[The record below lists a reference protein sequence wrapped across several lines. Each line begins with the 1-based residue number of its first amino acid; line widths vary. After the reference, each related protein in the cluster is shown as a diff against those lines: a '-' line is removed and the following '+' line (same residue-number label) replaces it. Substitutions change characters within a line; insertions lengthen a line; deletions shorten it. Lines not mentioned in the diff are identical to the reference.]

1 MGKLTGST
9 LAADSFG
16 LGDKGY
22 IMITVKEMLKE
33 KTGDVLTISPQDTVY
48 KALEVMAEKNLG
60 ALVVVEGEKVVGLF
74 SERDYAR
81 NVVLKGKSSKD
92 TLVKD
97 LMNANP
103 CYVRPDQ
110 TLNDCMALITEK
122 RTRHLP
128 VLDGKKLIGIVSIG
142 DVVKQYIVDK
152 EFTIKQLENYISGS
166 M

>member
-1 MGKLTGST
+1 
-9 LAADSFG
+9 
-16 LGDKGY
+16 
-22 IMITVKEMLKE
+22 MITVKEILKD
-33 KTGDVLTISPQDTVY
+33 KSGDILTIAPQETVY
-48 KALEVMAEKNLG
+48 RALEIMADKDLG
-60 ALVVVEGEKVVGLF
+60 ALVVVEDKKVVGLF

-81 NVVLKGKSSKD
+81 NIVLKGKSSKN

-103 CYVRPDQ
+103 CFVRLDH

-128 VLDGKKLIGIVSIG
+128 VLEDEKLIGIVSIG

-152 EFTIKQLENYISGS
+152 EFTIKQLENYIAGGL
-166 M
+166 

>member
-1 MGKLTGST
+1 
-9 LAADSFG
+9 
-16 LGDKGY
+16 
-22 IMITVKEMLKE
+22 MITVKEILKD
-33 KTGDVLTISPQDTVY
+33 KDGGMLTISPQETVY
-48 KALEVMAEKNLG
+48 RALEIMAEKDLG
-60 ALVVVEGEKVVGLF
+60 ALVVVEGGKVVGLF

-81 NVVLKGKSSKD
+81 NIVLKGKSSKD

-103 CYVRPDQ
+103 CFVRPEH

-128 VLDGKKLIGIVSIG
+128 VLDGEKLVGIVSIG

-152 EFTIKQLENYISGS
+152 EFTIKQLENYIAGGL
-166 M
+166 

>member
-1 MGKLTGST
+1 MLTGGA
-9 LAADSFG
+9 LAADSFR

-33 KTGDVLTISPQDTVY
+33 KDSGVLTISPRDTVY
-48 KALEVMAEKNLG
+48 KALEIMAEKNLG
-60 ALVVVEGEKVVGLF
+60 ALVVVEGEKVVGVF
-74 SERDYAR
+74 SEREYAR

-92 TLVKD
+92 TLIKD

-103 CYVRPDQ
+103 CYVRHEQ
-110 TLNDCMALITEK
+110 TLNDCMALFTEK
-122 RTRHLP
+122 RIRHLP
-128 VLDGKKLIGIVSIG
+128 VLEGGKLIGIVSIG
-142 DVVKQYIVDK
+142 DAVKQYIVDK

>member
-1 MGKLTGST
+1 
-9 LAADSFG
+9 
-16 LGDKGY
+16 
-22 IMITVKEMLKE
+22 MITVKEMLNE
-33 KTGDVLTISPQDTVY
+33 KAGGILTVSPQDTVY
-48 KALEVMAEKNLG
+48 KALEIMAAKDLG
-60 ALVVVEGEKVVGLF
+60 ALVVVDGGKVVGMF

-81 NVVLKGKSSKD
+81 NIVLQGKSSKS
-92 TLVKD
+92 TFVKD

-103 CYVRPDQ
+103 CYVRLEQ

-128 VLDGKKLIGIVSIG
+128 VLDGEKLVGIISIG

-152 EFTIKQLENYISGS
+152 EFTIKQLENYIAGG

>member
-1 MGKLTGST
+1 
-9 LAADSFG
+9 
-16 LGDKGY
+16 
-22 IMITVKEMLKE
+22 MITVKEMLKE
-33 KTGDVLTISPQDTVY
+33 KDGGVLTISPQDTVY
-48 KALEVMAEKNLG
+48 KALEIMAEKNLG
-60 ALVVVEGEKVVGLF
+60 ALVVVEGEKVVGMF

-92 TLVKD
+92 TLIKD
-97 LMNANP
+97 LMSENP
-103 CYVRPDQ
+103 CYVRPEQ
-110 TLNDCMALITEK
+110 TLNDCMALFTEK

-128 VLDGKKLIGIVSIG
+128 VLDGEKLIGIVSIG